1 MPSPTA
7 DMLISLLWTT
17 TFWVK
22 LYIEKNYHSLWWLFC
37 NHWIT
42 FSNKKYIIKTEDQV
56 YKQKYFIW
64 DKKINT
70 EHWLEAP
77 STDNFYS
84 CGESG
89 TSDYISSK
97 TWSHTSYRWGR
108 EPLLWVATCPAYEN
122 SRSQLV
128 EVYLCI
134 YSCVYLYDKLANTMT
149 PNTICA
155 TGQANK
161 GNCWQLNKLTI
172 FLRQQFSQ
180 FSPSADQSSD
190 IADFVNNYLY

>member
-1 MPSPTA
+1 MSRCKERLVSMPSPTA

-128 EVYLCI
+128 EVEGGVRSLRR
-134 YSCVYLYDKLANTMT
+134 
-149 PNTICA
+149 
-155 TGQANK
+155 QK
-161 GNCWQLNKLTI
+161 GERDLN
-172 FLRQQFSQ
+172 RGSEREW
-180 FSPSADQSSD
+180 
-190 IADFVNNYLY
+190 

>member
-1 MPSPTA
+1 MSRCKERLVSMPSPTA

-37 NHWIT
+37 NHWIM

-84 CGESG
+84 CSESG

-97 TWSHTSYRWGR
+97 TWSHTSYRWCSLIQHIKTKDGKSSFFFFKSKTTR
-108 EPLLWVATCPAYEN
+108 NEHPT
-122 SRSQLV
+122 RS
-128 EVYLCI
+128 
-134 YSCVYLYDKLANTMT
+134 
-149 PNTICA
+149 
-155 TGQANK
+155 
-161 GNCWQLNKLTI
+161 
-172 FLRQQFSQ
+172 
-180 FSPSADQSSD
+180 
-190 IADFVNNYLY
+190 